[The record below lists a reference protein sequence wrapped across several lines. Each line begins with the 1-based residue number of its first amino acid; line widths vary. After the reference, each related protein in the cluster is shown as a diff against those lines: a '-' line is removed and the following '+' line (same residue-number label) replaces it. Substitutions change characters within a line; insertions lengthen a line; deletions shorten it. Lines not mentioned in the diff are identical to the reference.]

1 MAFLCHAL
9 FAETL
14 FAKGLLAENH
24 RRLCPVGQTPGK
36 VGIAMHVYLKGLAPD
51 GVTIAWE
58 PVAGTHSCRV
68 LWTDRDT
75 PAHIFKPLPPTA
87 EKQFRFARSTHIPYY
102 IKVEALAEDGTV
114 LAESETVRT
123 PVCHIQQPQLEE
135 IGRGLI
141 AVSTSDGVFLSWRL
155 LRTEVNG
162 YTKTGLA
169 GADFV
174 VYKNGS
180 PAASVTDRTS
190 WRDKAGTAAD
200 RYSVAAVYAGV
211 EQLPCAEVRPWAQNY
226 IDLPLRRPPDGITPT
241 GEPFQY
247 HANDMSV
254 GDVDGDGEY
263 EYIVKWDPSN
273 SKDVSQ
279 RGYTGRCILDCYRLD
294 GTLVWRLDM
303 GPNIRA
309 GAHYTQ
315 FMVYDFNGDGKA
327 EMAVKTA
334 PGTKM
339 TRFAPDGTVL
349 SERYIT
355 MPQADQ
361 EAGYAHSDNYVCSAA
376 SYREHLIDVFMG
388 WDHHPEVVAGHWFQT
403 LEECFAIPWQ
413 YVYPLCR
420 EDAEELVDYFIQ
432 EFAPSRS
439 DRNRLD
445 QFEGFIYEGP
455 EYLTMF
461 SGMGEELETIP
472 YKPER
477 GDDGLIWGDY
487 ACPRIEP
494 CNRVDR
500 FLAGVAY
507 LDGERPYLIVCRGY
521 YTRACVVAYDF
532 FENRFHEVWC
542 ADSGHVVM
550 DNPFNCHHW
559 AESGSNP
566 LWGALAGQ
574 GNHSLS
580 AADVDGDG
588 YMEIVYGAAVIDH
601 DGSMLYSA
609 KGTLPDGR
617 IVKLGHGDSMHVA
630 DIDPDRPG
638 KEIFNVFEEGKNAPY
653 GYALRDAET
662 GETYFGEYFEGDLG
676 RCMVGD
682 MVDGVRGLQVWVN
695 DVFDCKG
702 RRLDASAPSTNMRIY
717 WAGDLTT
724 QVTDGADYLGEHA
737 KGLQTGR
744 VCDLRRGILLHPAG
758 TLTNNGTKGNPCL
771 VADIFGDYREE
782 LLLRLVDSSAIRIY
796 TSIEDAPHK
805 LFTLMHDPQYRCGV
819 AWQNNCYNQPVYPSF
834 YYASDMRFKD
844 VLPAQEFRPTLYLA
858 GDSTMQ
864 AYEESE
870 TLWGWGQALPIWAKG
885 AALCIQGCREDCP
898 YPQEKLYTLPEL
910 VVDNC
915 AMGGRSSRSFIEEG
929 RLDDIAAHLR
939 QGDYLLVQF
948 GHNDAAADCPER
960 YTAPEA
966 FANSLQRYAKAATEK
981 GAQLILVTPLPALHR
996 KFPPAAYREE
1006 MLAFARKKDIPCV
1019 DLGKAFAAACLRM
1032 GGRAAVLYQLDGVH
1046 LTRAGAERAVE
1057 TFVQLLCVNRDT
1069 RLTLLRTVFGGRKPG
1084 QE

>member
-1 MAFLCHAL
+1 MQDGYL
-9 FAETL
+9 E
-14 FAKGLLAENH
+14 
-24 RRLCPVGQTPGK
+24 RL
-36 VGIAMHVYLKGLAPD
+36 GIDMHISLKEPAPD
-51 GVTIAWE
+51 GVTVAWE
-58 PVAGTHSCRV
+58 PVSGAHCCRV

-75 PAHIFKPLPPTA
+75 PAHIFKPLAPTT
-87 EKQFRFARSTHIPYY
+87 EKQFRFTRSMHIPYY
-102 IKVEALAEDGTV
+102 IKVEALAVDGTV
-114 LAESETVRT
+114 LEESEMVRT
-123 PVCHIQQPQLEE
+123 PVCCVQQPQLEKL
-135 IGRGLI
+135 GRGLI
-141 AVSTSDGVFLSWRL
+141 AVCTSDGVFLSWRL

-162 YTKTGLA
+162 YTETGLA

-174 VYKNGS
+174 IYKNGS
-180 PAASVTDRTS
+180 SAATVTDRTS
-190 WRDKAGTAAD
+190 WRDDAGTAAD
-200 RYSVAAVYAGV
+200 RYAVAAVYAGV
-211 EQLPCAEVRPWAQNY
+211 EQPPCAEVTPWARNY
-226 IDLPLRRPPDGITPT
+226 IDLPLRRPPDGVTPA
-241 GEPFQY
+241 GEKFCY
-247 HANDMSV
+247 NANDMSV
-254 GDVDGDGEY
+254 GDMDGDGEY
-263 EYIVKWDPSN
+263 EFIVKWDPSN
-273 SKDVSQ
+273 SQDVSI
-279 RGYTGRCILDCYRLD
+279 RGYTGHCILDCCRLD
-294 GTLVWRLDM
+294 GTLLWRLDM
-303 GPNIRA
+303 GPNMRA

-315 FMVYDFNGDGKA
+315 FMVYDFNGDGRA
-327 EMAVKTA
+327 EIALKTA

-349 SERYIT
+349 SEQYIT
-355 MPQADQ
+355 MPQADLD
-361 EAGYAHSDNYVCSAA
+361 AGYAHSDNYVCSAA
-376 SYREHLIDVFMG
+376 SYREHLIDVFAG
-388 WDHHPEVVAGHWFQT
+388 WDCHPEVLAGHWPRT
-403 LEECFAIPWQ
+403 LEQCFDIPQ
-413 YVYPLCR
+413 RYAYPLSR
-420 EDAEELVDYFIQ
+420 EDAGKLVDYFIQ
-432 EFAPSRS
+432 EWAPARS
-439 DRNRLD
+439 ARNRLD
-445 QFEGFIYEGP
+445 EFEGFIYEGP

-477 GDDGLIWGDY
+477 GDDGLMWGDY

-521 YTRACVVAYDF
+521 YTRACVVAYSF
-532 FENRFHEVWC
+532 FENKFHEVWC
-542 ADSGHVVM
+542 ADSGHVLM
-550 DNPFNCHHW
+550 DNPFNCRRW
-559 AESGSNP
+559 TECGTDPN
-566 LWGALAGQ
+566 LGALAGQ

-588 YMEIVYGAAVIDH
+588 CMEIVYGAAVIDH
-601 DGSMLYSA
+601 DGSLLYSA

-617 IVKLGHGDSMHVA
+617 TVKLGHGDSMHVA

-662 GETYFGEYFEGDLG
+662 GEAYFGEYFEGDLG

-702 RRLDASAPSTNMRIY
+702 SPLDVTAPSTNMRIY

-724 QVTDGADYLGEHA
+724 QVTDGPDYLGEHA

-744 VCDLRRGILLHPAG
+744 VCDLRRGVLLDPKG

-782 LLLRLVDSSAIRIY
+782 LLLRLADSSAIRIY
-796 TSIEDAPHK
+796 TSVEDAPHK

-864 AYEESE
+864 TYEDSE
-870 TLWGWGQALPIWAKG
+870 ALRGWGQALPALANG
-885 AALCIQGCREDCP
+885 GALCVTGRREGCS
-898 YPQEKLYTLPEL
+898 YPQERLYTLPEL
-910 VVDNC
+910 ILDNC
-915 AMGGRSSRSFIEEG
+915 AIGGRSSRSFAEEG
-929 RLDDIAAHLR
+929 RLDDIAAHLQR
-939 QGDYLLVQF
+939 GDWLLVQF
-948 GHNDAAADCPER
+948 GHNDAAFDRPER

-966 FANSLQRYAKAATEK
+966 FAASLRRYAEAAAEQ
-981 GAQLILVTPLPALHR
+981 GAQMLLVTPLPSLNGE
-996 KFPPAAYREE
+996 FPPAAYREE
-1006 MLAFARKKDIPCV
+1006 MLKFAQEETIPCI
-1019 DLGKAFAAACLRM
+1019 DLGAAFSTACERMGPRRAAA
-1032 GGRAAVLYQLDGVH
+1032 LYQPDGVH
-1046 LTRAGAERAVE
+1046 LTRAGAERAAE
-1057 TFVQLLCVNRDT
+1057 TFVHLLCANEDK

-1084 QE
+1084 QK